1 MYFGVI
7 MIDALSTMKAEVE
20 ALRIH
25 VKYLESI
32 INDLRQAN
40 QDLKYQ
46 LIEKAS
52 EE

>member
-1 MYFGVI
+1 
-7 MIDALSTMKAEVE
+7 MIDAQIKAMIAEVE

-52 EE
+52 EK